1 MNNRPNPIDSL
12 TNPIDTLIGNSK
24 DYVETRLNLF
34 KLKAVDKS
42 SDLASA
48 IISFIPLVLIFTIV
62 FILLNIGIA
71 LLIGDWV
78 GRASWGFLILTGV
91 YIIIA
96 LVLFK
101 QRTKWIK
108 IPFANMLIR
117 KFLKNTTV

>member
-12 TNPIDTLIGNSK
+12 TNPIDSLIGNTK
-24 DYVETRLNLF
+24 DYVEARLNLF

-71 LLIGDWV
+71 LLIGDLV
-78 GRASWGFLILTGV
+78 GRASWGFLILTAV

-117 KFLKNTTV
+117 KFLKNTKV